1 MINSA
6 KKQQGVAL
14 LTVLMV
20 LSIMVALAVTM
31 TGRLT
36 TSLKRTEGLIFS
48 QNVYWYGQAAAEM
61 GVMVLNEDFQDS
73 DVTSLDQT
81 WATPD
86 MTFPL
91 ENGNLGGEIKDMR
104 SCFNVNAL
112 REPDKYDKRALAVTQ
127 FQLLL
132 EKIGVE
138 EYSAEIIADS
148 TRDWID
154 ADDQVGGE
162 QGAEDSMYQ
171 ARSIPHLAANN
182 LMVDIS
188 ELRSVQGVG
197 QKTFE
202 AIEPFLCAI
211 PATDQKINVNT
222 VAIDQAEILYAL
234 FPKESGIGLDDFREV
249 LKHRP
254 RSGWSNVDAFLGESI
269 MSKFSVSDK
278 LKKQLSVKSEFFQLK
293 GVVEFDERLM
303 ALQLLFKLDNK
314 KASVIRYQS
323 GGFK

>member
-112 REPDKYDKRALAVTQ
+112 REPDKYDKRALGVTQ